1 MAIYWGRDIPA
12 LVSMISSKM
21 VAVLLLLIK
30 RKQFPS
36 VLGDSDRGNNASCG
50 DPRISGSKILCG
62 I

>member
-12 LVSMISSKM
+12 VVSMISSKM
-21 VAVLLLLIK
+21 VAMLLLLIK

-36 VLGDSDRGNNASCG
+36 VLGDSDRGNNVSRG